1 MAIYIIETKIPLKKS
16 IMLMERELYIMK
28 NKIITSSLITILIIF
43 NTFIAIKYYQNTKEY
58 TKIKNTYYTY
68 LLEKQEY
75 QNIKANEENTINL
88 YNEEI
93 QLKQGI
99 DEYTN
104 KNNNLKNDIIT
115 IQNKINQQ

>member
-1 MAIYIIETKIPLKKS
+1 
-16 IMLMERELYIMK
+16 MK